1 MKSRFITLSP
11 EIEKIITSCE
21 ACYVGMV
28 SADNKP
34 YTLPFNFGFENG
46 TLYLHGAPTGRKMDV
61 LKNNP
66 SVCVAFSS
74 NHQMYNV
81 SENVACS
88 YGMKY
93 KSALI
98 EGKIEFVDD
107 YDEKVRI
114 LNVIMRQYTKRDDF
128 KYNAPAVNN
137 IAVMRVVADS
147 ITAKAFGY

>member
-1 MKSRFITLSP
+1 MKTRFITLSP
-11 EIEKIITSCE
+11 EIEQIITSCE

-28 SADNKP
+28 DPENKP
-34 YTLPFNFGFENG
+34 YTLPFNFGFENK
-46 TLYLHGAPTGRKMDV
+46 TLYLHGAPTGRKMEV
-61 LKNNP
+61 LRNNP

-74 NHQMYNV
+74 NHEMYNR

-93 KSALI
+93 KSVLI
-98 EGKIEFVDD
+98 EGKVEFVDD

-114 LNVIMRQYTKRDDF
+114 LNIIMRQYTKRDDF

-137 IAVMRVVADS
+137 ITVMRVKADS
-147 ITAKAFGY
+147 ISAKAFGY